1 MAIVNINVSVTN
13 PPKPSQLLKSG
24 AMISTGGTTL
34 AAGSY
39 QLLTSKDDLKN
50 IVAPEKT
57 ISTLAWAANVVTVT
71 LSENHGWS
79 SRDQIPVV
87 ISGATPAAYNGAYTA
102 SVTGDKTLTYTL
114 SSDPGTA
121 TVMGKVTTVA
131 AGEIQQMNTTYWA
144 QGSSRAVY
152 VLELGEISV
161 TSAVAALSDFID
173 KDVSL
178 GNTYQKFFSYLVPRE
193 WDTEPTFK
201 TLTGQYTSPGSLV
214 YFFVTT
220 TIASYQNWVTT
231 KNKTV
236 FAGVEAPDIPA
247 TEFSMAAAFQSSL
260 SNDPGSS
267 NMVPPMAFRFMYGV
281 TEYPVENNG
290 TLLKTLQ
297 DNHVNYI
304 GSSAEGGLSNKMLVA
319 GHMLDGNPFNYW
331 YAVAWAAINLELD
344 LANEV
349 INGSNTTTNP
359 LYYDQNGID
368 RLQNRALKTL
378 RNGISYGLILGRVI
392 GTKLIQSDFNTEYE
406 KGSYA
411 GNAVINAVP
420 FANYSSLNP
429 SDYQEG
435 KYNGL
440 SAVITPRRGFESIT
454 FNLNVTNFVGA

>member
-50 IVAPEKT
+50 IVAPAKT
-57 ISTLAWAANVVTVT
+57 ISTLTWAANVVTVT

-79 SRDQIPVV
+79 SGDQIPVV

-102 SVTGDKTLTYTL
+102 SVTGNKTFTYTL

-121 TVMGKVTTVA
+121 TVMGTVTTVA
-131 AGEIQQMNTTYWA
+131 AGEIQQMNTTYWG
-144 QGSSRAVY
+144 QGSNRAVY
-152 VLELGEISV
+152 VLELGDISV
-161 TSAVAALSDFID
+161 TSAIAALSDFID
-173 KDVSL
+173 KDISL

-201 TLTGQYTSPGSLV
+201 TMTGLYTSPASLV

-220 TIASYQNWVTT
+220 TISTYPAWVAT
-231 KNKTV
+231 KNKSV
-236 FAGVEAPDIPA
+236 FAGVESPNIPA
-247 TEFSMAAAFQSSL
+247 GEFSMAAWFQSSL
-260 SNDPGSS
+260 ANDPGSS
-267 NMVPPMAFRFMYGV
+267 NMVPPMAYRFGYGV
-281 TEYPVENNG
+281 TEYPVEGNG
-290 TLLKTLQ
+290 TLLKQLQ
-297 DNHVNYI
+297 DNSINYV
-304 GSSAEGGLSNKMLVA
+304 GTAAEGGLSNKMLVA

-331 YAVAWAAINLELD
+331 YSVAWTAINLELD
-344 LANEV
+344 LANEI
-349 INGSNTTTNP
+349 INGSNTTVNP
-359 LYYDQNGID
+359 LYYEKNGID
-368 RLQNRALKTL
+368 RLQRRALKTL

-392 GTKLIQSDFNTEYE
+392 GTGLTQQDFNIEYE
-406 KGSYA
+406 KGTYA

-420 FANYSSLNP
+420 FADYTSLNP
-429 SDYQEG
+429 SDYADG

-440 SAVITPRRGFESIT
+440 SAVMTPRRGFESIT
-454 FNLNVTNFVGA
+454 FNVNVTNFVGA

>member
-50 IVAPEKT
+50 IIAPAKT
-57 ISTLAWAANVVTVT
+57 ISTLAWSANVVTVT
-71 LSENHGWS
+71 LSDNHGWS
-79 SRDQIPVV
+79 NGDQIPVV

-121 TVMGKVTTVA
+121 TVMGTVTTVA

-144 QGSSRAVY
+144 QGSNRAVY

-161 TSAVAALSDFID
+161 TSAVAALGDFID
-173 KDVSL
+173 KDISL

-193 WDTEPTFK
+193 WDGEPTFK
-201 TLTGQYTSPGSLV
+201 TLTGLYTSPASLV

-220 TIASYQNWVTT
+220 TIATYPAWVAT
-231 KNKTV
+231 KNKSV
-236 FAGVEAPDIPA
+236 IAGVESTNIPA
-247 TEFSMAAAFQSSL
+247 GEFSMAFPFQSSL
-260 SNDPGSS
+260 ANDPGSS
-267 NMVPPMAFRFMYGV
+267 NMVPPMAYRFGYGV
-281 TEYPVENNG
+281 TEYPVEGNG
-290 TLLKTLQ
+290 TLLKQLQ
-297 DNHVNYI
+297 DNSINYV
-304 GSSAEGGLSNKMLVA
+304 GTAAEGGLSNKMLVA

-331 YAVAWAAINLELD
+331 YSVAWTAINLELD
-344 LANEV
+344 LANEI
-349 INGSNTTTNP
+349 INGSNTTVNP
-359 LYYDQNGID
+359 LYYEKNGID
-368 RLQNRALKTL
+368 RLQRRALKTL

-392 GTKLIQSDFNTEYE
+392 GTGLTQQDFNTEYE
-406 KGSYA
+406 KGTYA

-420 FANYSSLNP
+420 FASYTSLNP
-429 SDYQEG
+429 SDYAAG
-435 KYNGL
+435 KYAGL
-440 SAVITPRRGFESIT
+440 SAVMTPRRGFESIT
-454 FNLNVTNFVGA
+454 FNVNVTNFVGA

>member
-24 AMISTGGTTL
+24 AMISMGGTTL
-34 AAGSY
+34 AAGEY
-39 QLLTSKDDLKN
+39 QLLTSKDDLKA
-50 IVAPEKT
+50 ITVPGKT
-57 ISTLAWAANVVTVT
+57 ISTIVWAANLVTVT
-71 LSENHGWS
+71 LASPHGWTNGS
-79 SRDQIPVV
+79 TVPVV
-87 ISGATPAAYNGAYTA
+87 ISGVAPAAYNRSAEAT
-102 SVTGDKTLTYTL
+102 VTSATEFTYSL

-121 TVMGKVTTVA
+121 TTMGVVKTVV
-131 AGEIQQMNTTYWA
+131 AGEIIQMNTTYWA
-144 QGSSRAVY
+144 QGAARAVY
-152 VLELGEISV
+152 VLELGDITIPE
-161 TSAVAALSDFID
+161 AVAALSDFID
-173 KDVSL
+173 KDISL

-193 WDTEPTFK
+193 WDSEATFK

-214 YFFVTT
+214 YFFVTSA
-220 TIASYQNWVTT
+220 IASYQSWVAT

-236 FAGVEAPDIPA
+236 FAGVEAPNIPA

-297 DNHVNYI
+297 ENHVNYI

>member
-79 SRDQIPVV
+79 SGDQIPVV

-102 SVTGDKTLTYTL
+102 SVTGDKTLTYSL

>member
-1 MAIVNINVSVTN
+1 MAIVNINVSVIN

-24 AMISTGGTTL
+24 AMISVGGTTL
-34 AAGSY
+34 NPGESK
-39 QLLTSKDDLKN
+39 LLTSKPDLAA
-50 IVAPEKT
+50 VQVPAKT
-57 ISTLAWAANVVTVT
+57 IASIAWASNLVTVT
-71 LSENHGWS
+71 LSAPHGWTIG
-79 SRDQIPVV
+79 QKIPVV
-87 ISGATPAAYNGAYTA
+87 VSGVSPAGYNGAFTA
-102 SVTGDKTLTYTL
+102 TATSATAFTYPLTVG
-114 SSDPGTA
+114 PGTSTTMG
-121 TVMGKVTTVA
+121 TVKTVA
-131 AGEIQQMNTTYWA
+131 EIELSQMNSSFWD
-144 QGSSRAVY
+144 QGTNRAVY
-152 VLELGEISV
+152 VLELGNLSRV
-161 TSAVAALSDFID
+161 NAVAALATFIEQD
-173 KDVSL
+173 ISL

-193 WDTEPTFK
+193 WDSEATFK

-220 TIASYQNWVTT
+220 TIATYQSWVAT
-231 KNKTV
+231 KNKSV
-236 FAGVEAPDIPA
+236 FAGVEAPDLPA
-247 TEFSMAAAFQSSL
+247 TEFSMAKAFQSAL

-267 NMVPPMAFRFMYGV
+267 NMVPPMAFRFMFGA

-297 DNHVNYI
+297 ENNINYI

-349 INGSNTTTNP
+349 INGSNTTINP

-392 GTKLIQSDFNTEYE
+392 GAKLIQSAFNTEYE

-429 SDYQEG
+429 SDYQDG

>member
-50 IVAPEKT
+50 IIAPAKT
-57 ISTLAWAANVVTVT
+57 ISTLAWSANVVTVT
-71 LSENHGWS
+71 LSDNHGWS
-79 SRDQIPVV
+79 NGDQIPVV

-121 TVMGKVTTVA
+121 TVMGTVTTVA

-144 QGSSRAVY
+144 QGSNRAVY

-161 TSAVAALSDFID
+161 TSAVAALGDFID
-173 KDVSL
+173 KDISL

-193 WDTEPTFK
+193 WDGEPTFK
-201 TLTGQYTSPGSLV
+201 TLTGLYTSPASLV

-220 TIASYQNWVTT
+220 TIATYPAWVAT
-231 KNKTV
+231 KNKSV
-236 FAGVEAPDIPA
+236 IAGVESTNIPA
-247 TEFSMAAAFQSSL
+247 GEFSMAFPFQSSL
-260 SNDPGSS
+260 ANDPGSS
-267 NMVPPMAFRFMYGV
+267 NMVPPMAYRFGYGV
-281 TEYPVENNG
+281 TEYPVEGNG
-290 TLLKTLQ
+290 TLLKQLQ
-297 DNHVNYI
+297 DNSINYV
-304 GSSAEGGLSNKMLVA
+304 GTAAEGGLSNKMLVA

-331 YAVAWAAINLELD
+331 YSVAWTAINLELD
-344 LANEV
+344 LANEI
-349 INGSNTTTNP
+349 INGSNTTVNP
-359 LYYDQNGID
+359 LYYEQNGID
-368 RLQNRALKTL
+368 RLQRRALKTL

-392 GTKLIQSDFNTEYE
+392 GTGLAQQDFNTEYE
-406 KGSYA
+406 KGTYA

-420 FANYSSLNP
+420 FANYTSLNP
-429 SDYQEG
+429 SDYAAG
-435 KYNGL
+435 KYSGL
-440 SAVITPRRGFESIT
+440 SAVMTPRRGFESIT
-454 FNLNVTNFVGA
+454 FNVNVTNFVGA